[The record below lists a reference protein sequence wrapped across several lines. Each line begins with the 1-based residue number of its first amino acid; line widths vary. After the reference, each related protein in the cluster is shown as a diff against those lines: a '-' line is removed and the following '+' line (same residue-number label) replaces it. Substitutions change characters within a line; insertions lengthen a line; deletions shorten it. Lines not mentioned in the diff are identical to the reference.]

1 METKSPKDLIQE
13 ADRGRRDATPAIA
26 LTGVMLVV
34 AVVVAVVLALAFLA
48 YYVLR

>member
-1 METKSPKDLIQE
+1 VIRV
-13 ADRGRRDATPAIA
+13 RGPGQSDATPAIA

-34 AVVVAVVLALAFLA
+34 AAVVVVVPALAFLA